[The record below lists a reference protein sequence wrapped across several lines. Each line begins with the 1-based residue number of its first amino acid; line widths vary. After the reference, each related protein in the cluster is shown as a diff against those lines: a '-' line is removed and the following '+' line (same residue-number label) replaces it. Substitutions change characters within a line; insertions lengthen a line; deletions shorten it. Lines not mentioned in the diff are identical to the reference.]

1 MHQKIR
7 QIEVLVKYMLQFDE
21 FFFASK
27 SIMNTKGMALL
38 ASVFQGNINY
48 CPQSSDVKNFNKLKR
63 DFRMGFLIKDHCATP
78 DVR

>member
-1 MHQKIR
+1 MVTNKFGQTFSHT
-7 QIEVLVKYMLQFDE
+7 D
-21 FFFASK
+21 
-27 SIMNTKGMALL
+27 ALL